1 MTVITFYSIHKF
13 SRANK
18 QCGSMS
24 ESRFKSG
31 KTPLLRE
38 VSKQKILFPGQVVSK
53 AKRWTKTESIFLQD
67 VFAGKFMWYVVCHIG
82 VRKIFCPP
90 VSLVL
95 KLAQIGLF
103 GLIIF
108 PWRTNWKHDSDIY
121 CRTSCTLYLRICWKY
136 LSGLDN

>member
-38 VSKQKILFPGQVVSK
+38 ISKQKILFPGQVVSK
-53 AKRWTKTESIFLQD
+53 AKR
-67 VFAGKFMWYVVCHIG
+67 
-82 VRKIFCPP
+82 
-90 VSLVL
+90 
-95 KLAQIGLF
+95 
-103 GLIIF
+103 
-108 PWRTNWKHDSDIY
+108 
-121 CRTSCTLYLRICWKY
+121 
-136 LSGLDN
+136 